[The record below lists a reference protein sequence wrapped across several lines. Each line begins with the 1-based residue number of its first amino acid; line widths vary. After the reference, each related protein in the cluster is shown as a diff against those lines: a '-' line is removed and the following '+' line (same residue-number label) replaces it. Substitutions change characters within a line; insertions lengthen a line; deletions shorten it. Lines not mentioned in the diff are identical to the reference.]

1 LQWATYYDAADEAG
15 ISRIWGGIHPP
26 IDNLVGRR
34 IAAQVG
40 KGVWAL
46 AQQYFDGSV
55 TRTPVTIALT
65 QPASGTNQIRLN
77 VLRGLYYKLQSTA
90 DLNLPFSDEP
100 GGATLAYDT
109 ALTVT
114 NTASGGQRFY
124 RAACL
129 LGP

>member
-34 IAAQVG
+34 IASQVG
-40 KGVWAL
+40 KDVWAL
-46 AQQYFDGSV
+46 ARQYFDGSIARLPITLEV
-55 TRTPVTIALT
+55 TQTTPGVRRL
-65 QPASGTNQIRLN
+65 RLN
-77 VLRGLYYKLQSTA
+77 ILRGFYYKVQSTA
-90 DLNLPFSDEP
+90 DLTQPFTDEP

-109 ALTVT
+109 ALTIT
-114 NTASGGQRFY
+114 NSAAGTARFY